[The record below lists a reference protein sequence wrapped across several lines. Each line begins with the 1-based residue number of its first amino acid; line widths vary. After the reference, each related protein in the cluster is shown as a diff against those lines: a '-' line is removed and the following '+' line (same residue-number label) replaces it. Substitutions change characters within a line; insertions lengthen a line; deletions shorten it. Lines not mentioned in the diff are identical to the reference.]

1 MLEELDMKV
10 FKEYISMKMDPLDQL
25 IIPGMNG
32 GYFNW
37 TTDSTPIGIR
47 SYIKEILIYLVHVH
61 AEVRILITNH

>member
-1 MLEELDMKV
+1 MKV
-10 FKEYISMKMDPLDQL
+10 FKEYISMKMDPLNQL

-37 TTDSTPIGIR
+37 TTDSPPVGIR

-61 AEVRILITNH
+61 AEVRIYYL

>member
-1 MLEELDMKV
+1 
-10 FKEYISMKMDPLDQL
+10 MKMDPLDQL